1 MRGLNESEMTELMGA
16 LLRDHGEVS
25 QRDLALIQA
34 VQAVMLKANLGC
46 VSDQLVVCPRCGVTH
61 VAAENMIT
69 SFDDAKRLFARPV
82 AQTTLMRK

>member
-1 MRGLNESEMTELMGA
+1 MRGLHESEMTELRGA

-34 VQAVMLKANLGC
+34 VQAAMLKANLGF
-46 VSDQLVVCPRCGVTH
+46 VSDQLVVCPSCGITH

-82 AQTTLMRK
+82 VQNSLKRG